1 MSVTAP
7 QGFSAAGVAAGLKS
21 SGDPDVAVVLNH
33 GPDDAAA
40 AVFTTNRFPA
50 APVLWSRQVLAGER
64 ARAVV
69 LNSGGANACTG
80 PEGFQDTHATA
91 EHAAAELGLG
101 AIDVAVASTGLI
113 GVRLPMDKL
122 TAGVTAAV
130 KALSED
136 GGADAA
142 RAIMTT
148 DSVPKTTVQQPATA
162 GRIGGMAKGAGMLAP
177 SLATMLV
184 VLTTDAVVAAGAAR
198 TGAEDGHQ
206 RELRAGRLRRLP
218 VDQRHGARA
227 WPTAPAGSR
236 RRAEEFTEALT
247 AAATD
252 LAMQLL
258 ADAEGST
265 KDIAITVRNAAS
277 VEDALTAGRACAR
290 NNLLKTALFGN
301 DPNWGRVLA
310 AIGTTDAAFEADQV
324 DVTINGVTVC
334 RGGAIGDPREGV
346 DLTGR
351 AITHRRRPEGRR
363 RAGDDLDQRP
373 VHRLRARELGV
384 LHMSRTRTRHRP
396 TSASTSP
403 PPSGG
408 CRRRSAP
415 GGSCAG
421 TTRRATPARSPSS
434 PARCRGSRSSTATSW

>member
-1 MSVTAP
+1 MTVTAP
-7 QGFSAAGVAAGLKS
+7 KGFSAAGVAAGLKS
-21 SGDPDVAVVLNH
+21 SGDPDVALVLNT
-33 GPDDAAA
+33 GPDDVAA

-50 APVLWSRQVLAGER
+50 APVVWSRQVLAGQR
-64 ARAVV
+64 CRAVV

-80 PEGFQDTHATA
+80 PEGFADTHRTA
-91 EHAAAELGLG
+91 EHVAEALGLG

-113 GVRLPMDKL
+113 GMRLPMDEL
-122 TAGVTAAV
+122 TAGVTEAAQ
-130 KALSED
+130 ALSED
-136 GGADAA
+136 GGTDAA

-148 DSVPKTTVQQPATA
+148 DSVPKTTVQQRD
-162 GRIGGMAKGAGMLAP
+162 GWSIGGMAKGAGMLAP

-184 VLTTDAVVAAGAAR
+184 VLTTDAVVPAEVLQPALKTATGLSVERVDSDGCLSTNDTVIVLANGASGV
-198 TGAEDGHQ
+198 T
-206 RELRAGRLRRLP
+206 
-218 VDQRHGARA
+218 
-227 WPTAPAGSR
+227 PTAA
-236 RRAEEFTEALT
+236 EFTEALV

-277 VEDALTAGRACAR
+277 VDDALTAGRACAR

-334 RGGAIGDPREGV
+334 RGGSIGDPREGV

-351 AITHRRRPEGRR
+351 AITIEV
-363 RAGDDLDQRP
+363 DLK
-373 VHRLRARELGV
+373 
-384 LHMSRTRTRHRP
+384 
-396 TSASTSP
+396 
-403 PPSGG
+403 
-408 CRRRSAP
+408 
-415 GGSCAG
+415 AG
-421 TTRRATPARSPSS
+421 TEEATIWTNDLSIAYVHENS
-434 PARCRGSRSSTATSW
+434 AYST

>member
-1 MSVTAP
+1 VTVTAP
-7 QGFSAAGVAAGLKS
+7 RGFRAAGVAAGLKS
-21 SGDPDVAVVLNH
+21 SGEPDVALVVND

-50 APVLWSRQVLAGER
+50 APVLWSRQVLQGGR
-64 ARAVV
+64 LRAVV

-80 PEGFQDTHATA
+80 ADGFADTHATA
-91 EHAAAELGLG
+91 EHVAAELGLG

-113 GVRLPMDKL
+113 GVRLPMDQL
-122 TAGVTAAV
+122 TAGVTAA
-130 KALSED
+130 ATTLAED
-136 GGADAA
+136 GGPDAA

-148 DSVPKTTVQQPATA
+148 DSVPKTTVQT
-162 GRIGGMAKGAGMLAP
+162 GEGWCIGGMAKGAGMLAP

-184 VLTTDAVVAAGAAR
+184 VLTTDAVVDPDVLQTALKQATGLSFERVDSDGCLSTNDTVIVMANGASGVTPSAA
-198 TGAEDGHQ
+198 
-206 RELRAGRLRRLP
+206 
-218 VDQRHGARA
+218 
-227 WPTAPAGSR
+227 
-236 RRAEEFTEALT
+236 EFTAALT

-277 VEDALTAGRACAR
+277 VSDALTAGRACAR

-310 AIGTTDAAFEADQV
+310 AIGTTDAAFEADRV

-351 AITHRRRPEGRR
+351 AISIDVDLN
-363 RAGDDLDQRP
+363 AGGEQATIWTNDLSIAY
-373 VHRLRARELGV
+373 VHEN
-384 LHMSRTRTRHRP
+384 
-396 TSASTSP
+396 SAYST
-403 PPSGG
+403 
-408 CRRRSAP
+408 
-415 GGSCAG
+415 
-421 TTRRATPARSPSS
+421 
-434 PARCRGSRSSTATSW
+434 

>member
-1 MSVTAP
+1 
-7 QGFSAAGVAAGLKS
+7 
-21 SGDPDVAVVLNH
+21 
-33 GPDDAAA
+33 
-40 AVFTTNRFPA
+40 
-50 APVLWSRQVLAGER
+50 VLWSEQVVKGGAVT
-64 ARAVV
+64 AVV

-80 PEGFQDTHATA
+80 PRGFQDTHATA
-91 EHAAAELGLG
+91 EHLAAELGLG

-130 KALSED
+130 KELSDD
-136 GGADAA
+136 GGPQAA

-148 DSVPKTTVQQPATA
+148 DTVPKTTVQSRDGWTV
-162 GRIGGMAKGAGMLAP
+162 GGMAKGAGMLAP

-184 VLTTDAVVAAGAAR
+184 VLTTDAVVTAETLQTALEHATSVSVERVDSDGCLSTNDTVVVLANGASGV
-198 TGAEDGHQ
+198 T
-206 RELRAGRLRRLP
+206 
-218 VDQRHGARA
+218 
-227 WPTAPAGSR
+227 PTAQ
-236 RRAEEFTEALT
+236 ELTEALT

-265 KDIAITVRNAAS
+265 KDIAITVRNAGS
-277 VEDALTAGRACAR
+277 VQDALTAGRACAR

-351 AITHRRRPEGRR
+351 EITI
-363 RAGDDLDQRP
+363 DVDLK
-373 VHRLRARELGV
+373 
-384 LHMSRTRTRHRP
+384 
-396 TSASTSP
+396 
-403 PPSGG
+403 
-408 CRRRSAP
+408 
-415 GGSCAG
+415 AG
-421 TTRRATPARSPSS
+421 TEQATIWTNDLSIAYVHENS
-434 PARCRGSRSSTATSW
+434 AYST